1 MVTELLLSSY
11 QLKAVS
17 SDLSTSKCFPHR
29 MDREILWASLN
40 VSLSLRWVYVRLWQ
54 PWGMAVNQDGEELL
68 YKVNYS
74 ESGFDAVWSRLCLF
88 SVNKKLTK
96 TVLWSVWANS
106 VTNTSEDKYQANQ
119 ITLTDNANTCKC
131 STCIKLPMCYR
142 GKKHNT
148 LFFTKLIS
156 AQNLIM
162 IKDSCTGYSDDHIW
176 CLLVNVRWL

>member
-1 MVTELLLSSY
+1 MRNTKQYFSI
-11 QLKAVS
+11 
-17 SDLSTSKCFPHR
+17 FH
-29 MDREILWASLN
+29 W
-40 VSLSLRWVYVRLWQ
+40 LSLHFFLWSREDLQ
-54 PWGMAVNQDGEELL
+54 NLFFFTLETGL
-68 YKVNYS
+68 YFIKLIILNLV
-74 ESGFDAVWSRLCLF
+74 DAVWSQLCLF

-96 TVLWSVWANS
+96 TVLWSIWANS

-131 STCIKLPMCYR
+131 SACIKLPMWYR
-142 GKKHNT
+142 VKNITH
-148 LFFTKLIS
+148 TKLIS